1 MIETIQSI
9 ITTVSGAIVE
19 VFQAVVG
26 SIQGN

>member
-9 ITTVSGAIVE
+9 IDTVATALVDVFTAI
-19 VFQAVVG
+19 VG